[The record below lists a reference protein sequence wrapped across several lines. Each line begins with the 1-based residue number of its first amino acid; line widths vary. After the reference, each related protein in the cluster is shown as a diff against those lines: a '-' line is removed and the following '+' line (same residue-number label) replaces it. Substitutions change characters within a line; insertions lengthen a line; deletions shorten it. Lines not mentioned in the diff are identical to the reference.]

1 MQAGRMGTRI
11 CMWVV
16 KMGNSNDTD
25 IFPRIPLD
33 EPEPI
38 YGYKLEPDEP
48 KNKFRASDI
57 AIAVLLCLSL
67 CACSFVLGLIVNQ
80 QKVEQEYSEYF
91 ATKVH
96 AISPDKAGTN
106 AVTYSEMIN
115 AKANTRYY
123 VPLYMQWDSQWANV
137 PYGVG
142 TISDTGCG
150 LCCGA
155 MAVQILTGTT
165 CTPDEL
171 ANLSSGATLS
181 DGVNDI
187 NKTVDFIYR
196 SWGAETKIQK
206 TEEILDVG
214 MIAEMVNNDWIAF
227 ASCHGA
233 FGDMETSDSGH
244 IVLIYDVDENGFYIR
259 DPYCITNNRQF
270 SFDEFNNVQWDFFK
284 CMKGEHV
291 VRRH

>member
-1 MQAGRMGTRI
+1 MNR
-11 CMWVV
+11 
-16 KMGNSNDTD
+16 SDTD
-25 IFPRIPLD
+25 IFPKIPID

-48 KNKFRASDI
+48 TNKLKASDI
-57 AIAVLLCLSL
+57 ILVVSLCLVL
-67 CACSFVLGLIVNQ
+67 CAFSFVMGLIVNQ
-80 QKVEQEYSEYF
+80 QKVDREYEEYF
-91 ATKVH
+91 NTKVH
-96 AISPDKAGTN
+96 AISPDNAGAN
-106 AVTYSEMIN
+106 AATISDIVEANS
-115 AKANTRYY
+115 NTRYF

-171 ANLSSGATLS
+171 VNLSSGATLS
-181 DGVNDI
+181 DGVNDMG
-187 NKTVDFIYR
+187 KMVDFIYR
-196 SWGAETKIQK
+196 SWGAETRIQK
-206 TEEILDVG
+206 TQEILDAGV
-214 MIAEMVNNDWIAF
+214 IAEMVNNDWIAF
-227 ASCHGA
+227 ASCHGV

-270 SFDEFNNVQWDFFK
+270 SFEEFNSVQWDFFR
-284 CMKGEHV
+284 CMKGEHI

>member
-1 MQAGRMGTRI
+1 M
-11 CMWVV
+11 
-16 KMGNSNDTD
+16 KSSSDTD
-25 IFPRIPLD
+25 IFPKIPID

-48 KNKFRASDI
+48 ESKLKASDI
-57 AIAVLLCLSL
+57 ILVVALCLVL
-67 CACSFVLGLIVNQ
+67 CAFSFIMGLIVNQ
-80 QKVEQEYSEYF
+80 EKVDREYAEYF

-96 AISPDKAGTN
+96 AIGPENAGAN
-106 AVTYSEMIN
+106 AATISDIVN
-115 AKANTRYY
+115 ATSNLRYY

-155 MAVQILTGTT
+155 MAVQMLTGTT

-171 ANLSSGATLS
+171 AKLSSGATLT

-187 NKTVDFIYR
+187 NKTVDFIR
-196 SWGAETKIQK
+196 NSWGAETNIKASEVIYAP
-206 TEEILDVG
+206 DAV
-214 MIAEMVNNDWIAF
+214 AEMVNNDWIAF
-227 ASCHGA
+227 ASCHGV

-270 SFDEFNNVQWDFFK
+270 SFEEFNSVAWDFFR